1 MNCPKCDSSQFYY
14 VQRVYEYH
22 WIDRIEDGSIELS
35 CLDDAAVDSGY
46 MPHLR
51 CEDCG
56 IVYDLDLNPI
66 ELDESDEPCV
76 PIKVEV
82 RNEIS

>member
-22 WIDRIEDGSIELS
+22 WIDKVEDGNIELS
-35 CLDDAAVDSGY
+35 CLDDTAVDSDY

-51 CEDCG
+51 CEACG
-56 IVYDLDLNPI
+56 RAFNLDMEEI
-66 ELDESDEPCV
+66 KLDENEEPCV
-76 PIKVEV
+76 PISVEV
-82 RNEIS
+82 RREGS